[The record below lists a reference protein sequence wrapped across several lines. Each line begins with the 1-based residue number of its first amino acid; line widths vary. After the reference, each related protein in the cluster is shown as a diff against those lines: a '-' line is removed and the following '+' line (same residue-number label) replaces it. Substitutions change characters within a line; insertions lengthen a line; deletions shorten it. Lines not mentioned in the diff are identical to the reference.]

1 MVPAGP
7 TGSGS
12 KPMRPRPCSAASGE
26 PGSGQ
31 TPSSDPGPG
40 LAVGDQRGPATGA
53 NAGEKSCV
61 FRIRFRPEAIGG
73 RCGRWKFGRPT
84 HGCVTRPNFTLAFS
98 SAATTSRG
106 EAAPCTSL
114 TAASAAGYD
123 RGTGSGRSRLA
134 FPVSGTEPL
143 RNQRHLDRVGGAL
156 PEQAG
161 QVGQVHSQA
170 FHFALYRQLP
180 LQGLPAR
187 RHQDLG
193 RLHRGSHREAKQPGQ
208 DTGAGHGDHHDMTI

>member
-1 MVPAGP
+1 MMFLG
-7 TGSGS
+7 
-12 KPMRPRPCSAASGE
+12 
-26 PGSGQ
+26 
-31 TPSSDPGPG
+31 PSSPPIPQSFVFGVDGTQSHLQQMSASCGRKVESQDGSRGSDRQRFETDEAQTVQCRKRGTGFRPNSKLRSRPG

-114 TAASAAGYD
+114 TAASAAATTAA
-123 RGTGSGRSRLA
+123 RAAAVAGSPSRYRARSRCA
-134 FPVSGTEPL
+134 TNVT
-143 RNQRHLDRVGGAL
+143 
-156 PEQAG
+156 
-161 QVGQVHSQA
+161 
-170 FHFALYRQLP
+170 
-180 LQGLPAR
+180 
-187 RHQDLG
+187 
-193 RLHRGSHREAKQPGQ
+193 
-208 DTGAGHGDHHDMTI
+208 